1 MEMEYDSNKFASRGT
16 GAAALTTGIIG
27 TVGAAASFLGGPGG
41 LFGARN
47 GGCCTNGVSQYEAGM
62 LNELAAKDARIALLE
77 SEIFGN
83 NKLLEV
89 YRYFDGELKE
99 MRGQLCQQAVIN
111 AQITAN
117 ISCMQNSINVLN
129 GLTKTVIPIDS
140 ICPQP
145 AVATT

>member
-16 GAAALTTGIIG
+16 AVGGLTTGIIG
-27 TVGAAASFLGGPGG
+27 TALGVLNGAGG

-47 GGCCTNGVSQYEAGM
+47 GGCCASGVSQYEAGM
-62 LNELAAKDARIALLE
+62 LNELAAKDSRIALLE
-77 SEIFGN
+77 SEIYGN
-83 NKLLEV
+83 NKILEV

-99 MRGQLCQQAVIN
+99 IRGQLCQQAVIN
-111 AQITAN
+111 SQITAN

-145 AVATT
+145 AVAAA